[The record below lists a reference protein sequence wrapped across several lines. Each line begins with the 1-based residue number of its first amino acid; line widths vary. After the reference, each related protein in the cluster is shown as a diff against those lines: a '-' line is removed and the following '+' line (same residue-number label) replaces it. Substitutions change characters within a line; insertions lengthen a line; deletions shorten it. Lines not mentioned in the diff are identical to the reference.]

1 MTTAHLHER
10 TLLPLA
16 ALAGLG
22 FAAASCGDT
31 TGGLPVAPTSSTTA
45 TGSGSGGATSGGG
58 AAAEG
63 GATGTGG
70 EAAGGG
76 SEPILP
82 PGPCS
87 KEGGQA
93 CGGNGIGGS
102 PDTLYVCSNGEYVV
116 DHVCASACERMPNGV
131 PDRCPEDVVAPKGL
145 VASLE
150 VKPYVESSCKPT
162 TWDGWPHEAKE
173 CTYTAGGIK
182 TTVTVANPS
191 AERVAQWIADASTF
205 IPALWHLRTAAPDS
219 YEQGLITIAKHTLG
233 QSSRIFP
240 LEGGI
245 IENMGNGYVN
255 YPFLK
260 GVTQGC
266 SSGCYC
272 RINSLHR
279 TDYCGFVAFLGD
291 ATYDAC
297 IAKVGASKFTDGW
310 ANQCLQNHIDSWKS
324 TANAHFRARAWQAN
338 QQVKGECAG
347 ANDCS
352 PSKVLAQVVDAYN

>member
-1 MTTAHLHER
+1 MVFAAIAR
-10 TLLPLA
+10 PLLRLSALVGLAFA
-16 ALAGLG
+16 ALRCADEPS
-22 FAAASCGDT
+22 A
-31 TGGLPVAPTSSTTA
+31 LPVDPTSSSSETTTVG
-45 TGSGSGGATSGGG
+45 TGGTGTGGGGGATAGAGGEASGGG
-58 AAAEG
+58 A
-63 GATGTGG
+63 
-70 EAAGGG
+70 
-76 SEPILP
+76 PITP
-82 PGPCS
+82 PGDCS

-93 CGGNGIGGS
+93 CGGNGIGGP
-102 PDTLYVCSNGEYVV
+102 PDTLYVCQGGQYVV
-116 DHVCASACERMPNGV
+116 DHVCKSACEPMPNGV
-131 PDRCPEDVVAPKGL
+131 PDRCPEDVVAPKAL

-150 VKPYVESSCKPT
+150 VKPYVESSCEPT
-162 TWDGWPHEAKE
+162 TYDGWPYEAKV
-173 CTYTAGGIK
+173 CTYSAGGLK
-182 TTVTVANPS
+182 ATVTVANPP
-191 AERVAQWIADASTF
+191 AARVAQWIADASNF
-205 IPALWHLRTAAPDS
+205 IPALWHLRKSAPDS

-266 SSGCYC
+266 NSGCYC

-297 IAKVGASKFTDGW
+297 IAKVGASQFTAGW
-310 ANQCLQNHIDSWKS
+310 SNQCLQNHIDSWES
-324 TANAHFRARAWQAN
+324 PSNAHFRARAWQAN
-338 QQVKGECAG
+338 KEVKAECTG

-352 PSKVLAQVVDAYN
+352 ASKVLAMVFDAYN